1 VKNSFSHDVRRVQQR
16 VTEECCKHCMQSLQ
30 ESRGRGREAGC
41 QLLLSVSGR
50 ESPSTP
56 QEELLNCIY
65 IITISAV
72 LYL

>member
-1 VKNSFSHDVRRVQQR
+1 MIVVIDVRRVQLR
-16 VTEECCKHCMQSLQ
+16 VTKECCKHCMQSLE
-30 ESRGRGREAGC
+30 ESSGRGREAGC
-41 QLLLSVSGR
+41 QLLLSASGR

-65 IITISAV
+65 MQTIFAV